1 MLHYVKNNSFPNA
14 QIKVNDCALHD
25 DTTRCATLVH
35 AKFHFMDTLLIVLK
49 ILHMWSFQPCSFHN
63 TKWILWSGILVA
75 KTKPISFWPFSPFN
89 QDISPAKKL
98 EPLFDFLY
106 SGRGQRLINFSVL
119 KSIIYRY
126 LLSNSRANISPKP
139 SKDTFEKSGG
149 LITLEDKTVLLET
162 LSLHSHEPAL
172 LKQILMCL

>member
-1 MLHYVKNNSFPNA
+1 MIPFGVQLW
-14 QIKVNDCALHD
+14 
-25 DTTRCATLVH
+25 
-35 AKFHFMDTLLIVLK
+35 FMQSLILWTLLIVHVFLK
-49 ILHMWSFQPCSFHN
+49 ILHMWAFQPCSFHN

-98 EPLFDFLY
+98 EPRFDFLY
-106 SGRGQRLINFSVL
+106 SGRGQRLISFSVL

-149 LITLEDKTVLLET
+149 LITLEDKTTLLKT
-162 LSLHSHEPAL
+162 LSWCSHNL
-172 LKQILMCL
+172 YY